1 MRHLLAGLAAG
12 ILFGAGLALAGMTDP
27 AIVLGFLDVTGA
39 WNPALAAVM
48 AAALAV
54 TFLGYRLVWRRGRP
68 LLAERFHL
76 PTARAVDARLL
87 AGAALFGLGW
97 GLAGWCPGPA
107 LASLAAPTAPL
118 LAFLAALLAGLALVR
133 HLDARR

>member
-76 PTARAVDARLL
+76 PTARAIERDQPV
-87 AGAALFGLGW
+87 
-97 GLAGWCPGPA
+97 
-107 LASLAAPTAPL
+107 APVPVATMRPDDEWRSSRAPS
-118 LAFLAALLAGLALVR
+118 
-133 HLDARR
+133 ARR